1 MKIDYLKIMNFK
13 SIREMEI
20 KNIEDALILVG
31 KNNTGKTVVMD
42 AVRAVAGIGADDRLS
57 CFNDAGRPIKIDMIL
72 KFSPEDIRQFYERG
86 IVSKYKNKK
95 AWEREFFG
103 RLPSFDRQRG
113 TLKFSWLAFRDGR
126 IRFDDGVKKNNRYI
140 PMVLPKIYMID
151 SQRNIFELEQD
162 ILMYQEEKVLGAV
175 RENRC
180 IFDKAKK
187 CNQCFNCIG
196 VIGRKKPLE
205 LNLLE
210 TTRLLEYQMIHL
222 NMRDFTRKVNQ
233 YFYRNGGYSEDIR
246 YEIEF
251 DIDEIFKIR
260 SAAYHRER
268 DNDMPVSKL
277 SKGMRSIYMLSLLE
291 AYVDERQK
299 LPCIIMM
306 EEPEIFLHPQLQKT
320 ASEILYRLSRK
331 NQVIFSTH
339 SPNMIF
345 NFTSGQIRQIVL
357 DEDFYSTA
365 KEQTNVNE
373 ILDDLGYSANDLMN
387 VSFVF
392 IVEGKQDKSRLP
404 LLLKKYYSEISDEN
418 GKLLRV
424 AIITTNSCTNIKT
437 YANLKYMNQIYF
449 KEHFMMIR
457 DSDGKDREALK
468 AQLCRYY
475 DSRNIQDP
483 DSLPRVRP
491 ENVFILKY
499 YSFEN
504 YFLNPDIMVKIGVIN
519 SVQQFYD
526 ILFEKWEEYLGRLS
540 CGRHFTEVTGV
551 QIKTPEDL
559 KNHIE
564 AFKIYMRGHNLFDIF
579 YGRYRKNETEILKRY
594 IDLAPRE
601 EFSDILDAIDRFIYF
616 KSRKKY
622 AKAQR

>member
-1 MKIDYLKIMNFK
+1 MKIDYLKIVNFK
-13 SIREMEI
+13 SIREMEL

-42 AVRAVAGIGADDRLS
+42 AVRAVSGVGTDDWLS
-57 CFNDAGRPIKIDMIL
+57 CFNDTGRPIRIDFVL
-72 KFSPEDIRQFYERG
+72 RFSSEDIQQFYERG

-103 RLPSFDRQRG
+103 RLPSLDKERG
-113 TLKFSWLAFRDGR
+113 TLKFSWLAFPDGR
-126 IRFDDGVKKNNRYI
+126 LRFDDGVKKNNRYI

-151 SQRNIFELEQD
+151 SQRNISELEQD

-196 VIGRKKPLE
+196 VIGRKNPLE

-210 TTRLLEYQMIHL
+210 TTRLMEYQMIHL
-222 NMRDFTRKVNQ
+222 NMHDFTKKVNQ
-233 YFYRNGGYSEDIR
+233 YFYRNGGYSEEIR

-251 DIDEIFKIR
+251 DIDEVFKLR

-357 DEDFYSTA
+357 DGDFYSTA

-387 VSFVF
+387 VSFAF

-449 KEHFMMIR
+449 KEQFMMLR
-457 DSDGKDREALK
+457 DSDGKDREELK
-468 AQLCRYY
+468 TQLCRYY
-475 DSRNIQDP
+475 DGRNTQDP

-491 ENVFILKY
+491 ENVHILKY

-504 YFLNPDIMVKIGVIN
+504 YFLNPEIMVKIGVIA
-519 SVQQFYD
+519 SVQEFYD
-526 ILFEKWEEYLGRLS
+526 ILFEKWEEYLHRLS
-540 CGRHFTEVTGV
+540 CGRHFTEAAGV
-551 QIKTPEDL
+551 CVKTPEDL

-594 IDLAPRE
+594 IDLAPKE
-601 EFSDILDAIDRFIYF
+601 DFSDILDAIDRFIYF

-622 AKAQR
+622 AKVKR